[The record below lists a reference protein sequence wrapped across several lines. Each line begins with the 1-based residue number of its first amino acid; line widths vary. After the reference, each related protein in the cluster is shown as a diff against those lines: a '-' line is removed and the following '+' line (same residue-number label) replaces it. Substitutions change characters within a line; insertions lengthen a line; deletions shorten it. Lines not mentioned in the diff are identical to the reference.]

1 MTRLNQLVWPAS
13 MSAFGDKADFP
24 ARSDAAQRLAF
35 RIQLAI

>member
-24 ARSDAAQRLAF
+24 ARSDAA
-35 RIQLAI
+35 LAI